1 MNLSRYLPTRQ
12 FSLIALS
19 LLLSGGLVF
28 AADRV
33 TNPTNTA
40 HLVSDSRENQGDAQY
55 IDGDWQAALNAV
67 QAESGISLPEAPDQ
81 TTIQGLLQAAQ
92 NGNVTDTVSRSVL
105 VSLVNAKGQG
115 LGDDTPTQN
124 QIINSALK
132 QLNDSKKIVYTQ
144 GDVAVV
150 NANSASLKEYGN
162 KLAILLVKHG
172 MNHNDY
178 AATIVAVDNAA
189 SSDTAEPFKNFPDI
203 QARYEQLAEAIIAL
217 PVPQTLSPFHLQLA
231 NDFAQIAAT
240 YPQMQKLISDPIAG
254 LAGAQQYN
262 SLTAESA
269 RVFINIAQ
277 TLNKNDI
284 LFGKDEP
291 GALWPFL
298 LQQQNQ

>member
-19 LLLSGGLVF
+19 LFLSGGLVF

-33 TNPTNTA
+33 TNPTNNA
-40 HLVSDSRENQGDAQY
+40 RLVSDSSNRGDNQY
-55 IDGDWQAALNAV
+55 IDGNWQASLNAV
-67 QAESGISLPEAPDQ
+67 QAESGISLPEPPDQ

-105 VSLVNAKGQG
+105 VSLINAKGQG

-124 QIINSALK
+124 QIVNTALE
-132 QLNDSKKIVYTQ
+132 QLKSNRKVVYTQ
-144 GDVAVV
+144 ADIKTVA
-150 NANSASLKEYGN
+150 ASATSLKKYGN
-162 KLAILLVKHG
+162 DLATLIATHAA
-172 MNHNDY
+172 NHNDY
-178 AATIVAVDNAA
+178 AQTLIAIDNAA
-189 SSDTAEPFKNFPDI
+189 ATNNEEAFEDFPEI
-203 QARYEQLAEAIIAL
+203 QARYAALAEAIASM

-231 NDFAQIAAT
+231 NEFAQIAAT
-240 YPQMQKLISDPIAG
+240 YSQMQKLVTDPIAG

-262 SLTAESA
+262 SLTAESG